1 MRRIAAVVAAL
12 LVLTAA
18 PSLARSA
25 AAQPAPAAKTDS
37 KQPTSREQIIDE
49 MVAAG
54 VEAAQRQVAKP
65 FLTTLGP
72 GSRGQIVAYLIAQH
86 SQRQGYQVLL
96 QALEARGR
104 KQVGAT
110 PNSKGTTS
118 LAMKGLAPKILGVA
132 LETGAVTRDVDGT
145 SLTFRATPLGVIK
158 ALQNKGLFE
167 MQADYSQSDAAK
179 YASRLSV
186 AATFDA
192 SKGPSAGTFTAD
204 KHQLTDWSVRF
215 EIINQRDPADYPEL
229 WGGLLRS
236 GQPYRAAAETMNDQ
250 LSNWREYRTWENQLL
265 ADTER
270 VVETPLLADKN
281 VAAAAARFKVLLQAA
296 LPKLEKLPNLSAE
309 GLNAL
314 DAYVAQLTTLQAAI
328 DNVYEFAGKGSLL
341 TADWSTSRD
350 ELLPDLYTV
359 TVVWEHALGAARKTD
374 LTVNGVANFYRREPS
389 PTTKQFKSFDVALQL
404 DHPLGNLPLVSQ
416 AALALSTRYSHLP
429 NDTVAAAPAEEGTAA
444 ATATTVGTAPK
455 GNIFVAQLKL
465 TIPVKNS
472 GIKVPLSITA
482 SNRTELIK
490 EKDVRASF
498 GVTFDLDALVG
509 GLFR

>member
-1 MRRIAAVVAAL
+1 MKRIAAIAAAL
-12 LVLTAA
+12 LVFAA
-18 PSLARSA
+18 GHSS
-25 AAQPAPAAKTDS
+25 AQPAAAAKAES

-54 VEAAQRQVAKP
+54 VAAAGQQIPKP
-65 FLTTLGP
+65 FVTTLGP
-72 GSRGQIVAYLIAQH
+72 GARGQIVAYLIALH
-86 SQRQGYQVLL
+86 SQREGYLVLL
-96 QALEARGR
+96 KALEARGQ

-110 PNSKGTTS
+110 PSSKGTTS

-158 ALQNKGLFE
+158 ALQNKGLLD
-167 MQADYSQSDAAK
+167 MQADYSRSDFAK

-186 AATFDA
+186 AASFDA

-204 KHQLTDWSVRF
+204 RHQLTDWSVRF
-215 EIINQRDPADYPEL
+215 EIVNQRDPADYPEL

-236 GQPYRAAAETMNDQ
+236 GQPYIAAAETMNAQ
-250 LSNWREYRTWENQLL
+250 LTAWREYRTWENQLL

-270 VVETPLLADKN
+270 LVETPLLADKN
-281 VAAAAARFKVLLQAA
+281 VPAAASRFKALLQVA
-296 LPKLEKLPNLSAE
+296 LPKLEKLPNLSAD
-309 GLNAL
+309 GLHAL

-350 ELLPDLYTV
+350 EALPDLYTG
-359 TVVWEHALGAARKTD
+359 TIVWEHALGAARKTD
-374 LTVNGVANFYRREPS
+374 LTVNGAVNFYRRKPS
-389 PTTKQFKSFDVALQL
+389 ATAKQLKSYDLALQL
-404 DHPLGNLPLVSQ
+404 DHPLGNLPLLPN
-416 AALALSTRYSHLP
+416 AALALSARYSHLP
-429 NDTVAAAPAEEGTAA
+429 EDTVAAAPPVEGTAVPS
-444 ATATTVGTAPK
+444 TATTVGTAPE
-455 GNIFVAQLKL
+455 GNIALVQLKL

-498 GVTFDLDALVG
+498 GVTLDLDSLVG